1 MDNAALDLIAKLS
14 DSLAAQGIDYC
25 HWKSNPFL
33 NRSASGE
40 NDLDLLIGR
49 PSAHRFERILAEL
62 GFKETFPPPGEA
74 LPGIRDFYG
83 LDEKSGRLVH
93 VHAHFQ
99 LILGSD
105 LSKNYRLPLEQV
117 YLKSSARQGL
127 FRVPAPELELA
138 TLVVRMTLKHSTWD
152 ALLMRHGS
160 LSETERR
167 ELEVLSTEENFAKV
181 DEALKHL
188 PGLDRGLFDLCLQS
202 LQPGCPVWT
211 RVRVGERLQKALRA
225 CARRPH
231 WFDLLLKFT
240 RRVWRPIQG
249 RVFGIAPRNRLAN
262 GGLFIAVLGGDGSG
276 KTTLVE
282 GLQGWL
288 SEVFTVRTLHMGK
301 PAWSPLTFLL
311 RGILKIGTL
320 LRLYPFEGDT
330 YEEESQP
337 HGFPWF
343 VRAVCTARDRYL
355 TYLRA
360 RRDSANGSIVLC
372 DRYSLPGFMHMDG
385 PQCANALRA
394 GKMPDGLIRWMSRRE
409 AFYYRQIQP
418 PDLMVVLKLDPE
430 TAVRRKTE
438 ETAESVRARS
448 TEVWN
453 LGWEKFA
460 RVLDAGR
467 PREEVLSAARKIIW
481 SSL

>member
-1 MDNAALDLIAKLS
+1 
-14 DSLAAQGIDYC
+14 
-25 HWKSNPFL
+25 
-33 NRSASGE
+33 
-40 NDLDLLIGR
+40 
-49 PSAHRFERILAEL
+49 
-62 GFKETFPPPGEA
+62 
-74 LPGIRDFYG
+74 
-83 LDEKSGRLVH
+83 
-93 VHAHFQ
+93 
-99 LILGSD
+99 
-105 LSKNYRLPLEQV
+105 
-117 YLKSSARQGL
+117 
-127 FRVPAPELELA
+127 
-138 TLVVRMTLKHSTWD
+138 
-152 ALLMRHGS
+152 
-160 LSETERR
+160 
-167 ELEVLSTEENFAKV
+167 
-181 DEALKHL
+181 
-188 PGLDRGLFDLCLQS
+188 
-202 LQPGCPVWT
+202 
-211 RVRVGERLQKALRA
+211 
-225 CARRPH
+225 
-231 WFDLLLKFT
+231 
-240 RRVWRPIQG
+240 
-249 RVFGIAPRNRLAN
+249 
-262 GGLFIAVLGGDGSG
+262 
-276 KTTLVE
+276 
-282 GLQGWL
+282 
-288 SEVFTVRTLHMGK
+288 TLHMGK